1 MLFNSYTY
9 LLLFLPLAVLGFQL
23 LRRAPYRLGIG
34 WLVLMSLV
42 YYGWWNPDPSQPWR
56 PWFLLLIVGSCFGN
70 YFFGRFLA
78 GRTQTAKVSGTAS
91 RSGEASAHPAR
102 LMPAAAAG
110 GDGGEGGGSRS
121 SRVMLGLGVAANLA
135 VLGWFKYL
143 GFFAATVQ
151 ALAGGGFSAPDV
163 ILPLGLSFFT
173 FQQIAYL
180 VDAYRGEAG
189 EYHIADYFLFVTF
202 FPQLIA
208 GPIVHHG
215 EMMPQFARGR
225 GGVGWQRHFPVALGF
240 LAVGLFKKVV
250 IADHMATIATPIF
263 HLAAEGGRAP
273 TMAEAWAGTLAYA
286 MQIYFDFSGY
296 SDMAIGSARLFGIR
310 LPLNFHSPYKAASVI
325 DFWRRWHIT
334 LSRFLRDYLYIPL
347 GGNRKGLPRR
357 YANLMVTMLL
367 GGLWH
372 GAGWTFVVWGGL
384 HGLYLCVNNAWLWL
398 RKERGLAPL
407 PRPAAVGITFLA
419 VLGAW
424 TFFRAGSFEAA
435 GRMLHAMAGLD
446 GFGGWPNKAVRVVA
460 SAEPLKVIPVLVACW
475 LLPNTQEIFR
485 RYRPALIV
493 ERAADFPR
501 FPNRWWQWRP
511 TVPFAL
517 ATAALLV
524 VVGLNFDKVSEFIYF
539 QF

>member
-9 LLLFLPLAVLGFQL
+9 LLIFLPLAVLGFQL
-23 LRRAPYRLGIG
+23 LRRAPYRVGIG
-34 WLVLMSLV
+34 WLVLASLV
-42 YYGWWNPDPSQPWR
+42 YYGWWNPDPSEPWSPR
-56 PWFLLLIVGSCFGN
+56 YLLLIVGSCFGN

-78 GRTQTAKVSGTAS
+78 GRVARDRNPGGDDTSAPAQLMPPG
-91 RSGEASAHPAR
+91 RPRGEAPHSAR
-102 LMPAAAAG
+102 LMLAA
-110 GDGGEGGGSRS
+110 
-121 SRVMLGLGVAANLA
+121 GVAANLA

-151 ALAGGGFSAPDV
+151 ALAGEGFSAPGV

-189 EYHIADYFLFVTF
+189 EYHITDYFLFVTF

-208 GPIVHHG
+208 GPIVHHR

-263 HLAAEGGRAP
+263 HLAGEAGRDP

-310 LPLNFHSPYKAASVI
+310 LPLNFHSPYKAASII

-347 GGNRKGLPRR
+347 GGNRKGVPRR
-357 YANLMVTMLL
+357 YGNLMITMLL

-384 HGLYLCVNNAWLWL
+384 HGLFLCVNNAWLWL
-398 RKERGLAPL
+398 RKRRSLPPL
-407 PRPAAVGITFLA
+407 PRPVAIGITFLA
-419 VLGAW
+419 VLAAW
-424 TFFRAGSFEAA
+424 TFFRAGSFAAA
-435 GRMLHAMAGLD
+435 GRLLHAMAGLD
-446 GFGGWPNKAVRVVA
+446 GFSGWPNKAARVVA
-460 SAEPLKVIPVLVACW
+460 SAEPLKIIPVLVACW

-485 RYRPALIV
+485 RYRPALVV
-493 ERAADFPR
+493 EQSMDLPR